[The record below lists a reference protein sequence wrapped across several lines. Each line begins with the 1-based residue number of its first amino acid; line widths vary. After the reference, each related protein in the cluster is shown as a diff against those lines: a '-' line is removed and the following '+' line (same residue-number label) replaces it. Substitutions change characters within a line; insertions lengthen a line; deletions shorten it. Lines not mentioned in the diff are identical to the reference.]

1 MKPLKKRN
9 VRTANATLKAAKSV
23 VRTPRIHITLVSE
36 KERELYGVP
45 SYGYLLP

>member
-9 VRTANATLKAAKSV
+9 AKTANATLKAAKNV
-23 VRTPRIHITLVSE
+23 ARTPGIHITLVSE